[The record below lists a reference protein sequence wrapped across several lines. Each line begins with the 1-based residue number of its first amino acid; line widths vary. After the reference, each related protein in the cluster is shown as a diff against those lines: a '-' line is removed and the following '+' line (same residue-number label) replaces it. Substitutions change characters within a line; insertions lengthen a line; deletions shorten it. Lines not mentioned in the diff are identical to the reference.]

1 MLPLSSSA
9 GSLGSLP
16 LVITC
21 DEKCNNSVDPLLLSQ
36 YWIYDAATEDNGK
49 LWLLP
54 STIPVLPL
62 AVTNM
67 AWRFEASVTTS
78 NAPSGAVMC

>member
-21 DEKCNNSVDPLLLSQ
+21 NGTRNKHVNTLILKQ
-36 YWIYDAATEDNGK
+36 YCTYATATKDNRK
-49 LWLLP
+49 LC
-54 STIPVLPL
+54 I
-62 AVTNM
+62 
-67 AWRFEASVTTS
+67 
-78 NAPSGAVMC
+78 